1 MKKVSVIIPAYGVE
15 KYIATTVQ
23 SVLDQTYKN
32 YELLIIDDGSPDRS
46 IEICQKFT
54 NPRIKII
61 HQANRGLAGARN
73 TGIRHAQG
81 EYLAFLDGDDLWLPE
96 KLEKQIA
103 HLENSPAVGV
113 GFSRSAFINDA
124 GKPLGTY
131 QMPQLKGITTPY
143 LLCRNPVGNGSAPVI
158 RREVFDAI
166 RFQDNLH
173 GTLEDFYFDEHFR
186 QSEDI
191 ECWIRI
197 SIQTDWQIEGIP
209 EALTLYRVNSG
220 GLSANMLKQL
230 DSWEKVIEKTRS
242 YAPEIVT
249 QWEKLAR
256 AYQLRYLARRAVRLQ
271 DGSMAVELVNRALAT
286 NWRILIEEPRRTLL
300 SLVAAY
306 FLWLLPQ
313 SVYSQI
319 EALALKNTGA
329 TQRRR
334 IVQDKSSTRSQKS
347 GVRSQER
354 RIQT

>member
-1 MKKVSVIIPAYGVE
+1 MKKVSVIIPVYKVDNF
-15 KYIATTVQ
+15 IAATLQ

-32 YELLIIDDGSPDRS
+32 FEILIIDDASPDNS
-46 IEICQKFT
+46 IGICQQFT
-54 NPRIKII
+54 DHRIKII

-103 HLENSPAVGV
+103 HLENSPTVGV
-113 GFSRSAFINDA
+113 SFSRSAFIDEA

-131 QMPQLKGITTPY
+131 QMPKLKGITTPY
-143 LLCRNPVGNGSAPVI
+143 LFCRNPVGNGSAALV
-158 RREVFDAI
+158 RKEVFEAI
-166 RFQDNLH
+166 KSQDNLY
-173 GTLEDFYFDEHFR
+173 GTVEDFYFDEHFR

-197 SIQTDWQIEGIP
+197 SIQTDWQIEGIS
-209 EALTLYRVNSG
+209 EALNLYRVNSG

-286 NWRILIEEPRRTLL
+286 NWRILFEEPRRTLL
-300 SLVAAY
+300 SMAAAY
-306 FLWLLPQ
+306 FLWLLPK
-313 SVYSQI
+313 SLYSQL
-319 EALALKNTGA
+319 ETVALKSTGA

-334 IVQDKSSTRSQKS
+334 IL
-347 GVRSQER
+347 QE
-354 RIQT
+354 QS